1 MMLQVSGNLT
11 QLEITYGYHYTSFW
25 SLSVINAEAKKVMAL
40 INKRFGEN
48 VVVIGGDIRND
59 LITRSTTGSTT
70 FDYVLGGGFPTNQWN
85 ELVGEP
91 SHGKT
96 AIALK
101 TIAAN
106 QAKDPEHTTVWIAA
120 EQWVPEYAEM
130 CGVDTSR
137 VIVVETNIMEE
148 AYDAAIAFAESKS
161 VDAIVIDSL
170 PALVPG
176 PENEKN
182 MDEMTVGRG
191 ALLTNKFFRKAGM
204 AMKRSLVE
212 SERPILGIVI
222 NQYRM
227 KIGVMHGDPRTTP
240 GGEGKNY
247 AFFTRS
253 EVRRDEWIE
262 AGSGTNKTR
271 VGQRIKIRVIKN
283 KTAPPQQVAYVDFY
297 FSPFSIYD
305 AGDYD
310 TAKEVAAMTI
320 VKQIVERKGGWI
332 YYGERKWN
340 GQEAFSNS
348 LREELDL
355 FEELRDKVLNTPDS
369 FVGIQDE

>member
-1 MMLQVSGNLT
+1 MISP
-11 QLEITYGYHYTSFW
+11 
-25 SLSVINAEAKKVMAL
+25 EAMKVMAQ
-40 INKRFGEN
+40 INKRFGQN
-48 VVVIGGDIRND
+48 TVVIGEDIRTD
-59 LITRSTTGSTT
+59 LIQRITTGSTT
-70 FDYVLGGGFPTNQWN
+70 FDYVLGGGFPANQWN
-85 ELVGEP
+85 ELIGEP

-106 QAKDPEHTTVWIAA
+106 QAANPNHTTVWVAA

-130 CGVDTSR
+130 CGVDTGR
-137 VIVVETNIMEE
+137 VIVVETNIMEQ
-148 AYDAAIAFAESKS
+148 AYDAVIAFAESKS

-170 PALVPG
+170 PALSPA
-176 PENEKN
+176 PEMEKT

-191 ALLTNKFFRKAGM
+191 ALLTNKFFRVVGS

-212 SERPILGIVI
+212 DERPILGLVI

-262 AGSGTNKTR
+262 DGTGVNKVR
-271 VGQRIKIRVIKN
+271 VGQRIKIRTIKN
-283 KTAPPQQVAYVDFY
+283 KTAPPQRVAYVDFY
-297 FSPFSIYD
+297 FQD
-305 AGDYD
+305 AGIYSAGDFD
-310 TAKEVAAMTI
+310 FAKEVAAMAI
-320 VKQIVERKGGWI
+320 VKEIVDRKGGWI
-332 YYGERKWN
+332 YYGERKWQ
-340 GQEAFSNS
+340 GQESFVAS
-348 LREELDL
+348 LREEVDL
-355 FEELRDKVLNTPDS
+355 VDELRAKVLSTPDS
-369 FVGIQDE
+369 FVGGGDG

>member
-1 MMLQVSGNLT
+1 MR
-11 QLEITYGYHYTSFW
+11 
-25 SLSVINAEAKKVMAL
+25 VIAEL
-40 INKRFGEN
+40 NKRFGAST
-48 VVVIGGDIRND
+48 VVIGSDITSDTTPRM
-59 LITRSTTGSTT
+59 TTGSTT
-70 FDYVLGGGFPTNQWN
+70 FDFVLGGGFPANQWN
-85 ELVGEP
+85 ELIGEP

-106 QAKDPEHTTVWIAA
+106 QARNPEFTTVWVAA
-120 EQWVPEYAEM
+120 EQWVPSYAEM
-130 CGVDTSR
+130 CGVDTER

-148 AYDAAIAFAESKS
+148 AYDAVIAFAKSKA

-170 PALVPG
+170 PALTPS
-176 PENEKN
+176 PEAEKN

-191 ALLTNKFFRKAGM
+191 ALLTNKFFRVVGD

-212 SERPILGIVI
+212 DERPVLGLVI

-262 AGSGTNKTR
+262 EGTGVNKVR
-271 VGQRIKIRVIKN
+271 VGQRIKIRTIKN
-283 KTAPPQQVAYVDFY
+283 KTAPPQRIAYVDFY
-297 FSPFSIYD
+297 FAD
-305 AGDYD
+305 AGIYTAGDFD
-310 TAKEVAAMTI
+310 FAKEVAAMAV
-320 VKQIVERKGGWI
+320 VKEEVERRGGWI
-332 YYGERKWN
+332 YYGERKWQGLEN
-340 GQEAFSNS
+340 FTAS
-348 LREELDL
+348 LREEVDL
-355 FEELRDKVLNTPDS
+355 LEELRAKVLES
-369 FVGIQDE
+369 E

>member
-1 MMLQVSGNLT
+1 M
-11 QLEITYGYHYTSFW
+11 
-25 SLSVINAEAKKVMAL
+25 INAEAQKIMAQ
-40 INKRFGEN
+40 INKRFGDN
-48 VVVIGGDIRND
+48 VVVIGGNIRAD
-59 LITRSTTGSTT
+59 LIKRVTTGSTT
-70 FDYVLGGGFPTNQWN
+70 FDYVLGGGFPSNQWN
-85 ELVGEP
+85 ELIGEP

-106 QAKDPEHTTVWIAA
+106 QEKDPEYTTVWVAA

-130 CGVDTSR
+130 CGVDASR
-137 VIVVETNIMEE
+137 VIVIETNIMEE
-148 AYDAAIAFAESKS
+148 AYDAVIAFAESKS

-191 ALLTNKFFRKAGM
+191 ALLTNKFLRKAGA
-204 AMKRSLVE
+204 AMKRSLTE

-253 EVRRDEWIE
+253 EVKRDEWIE
-262 AGSGTNKTR
+262 AGSGTNKVR
-271 VGQRIKIRVIKN
+271 VGQRIKIRVLKN
-283 KTAPPQQVAYVDFY
+283 KTAPPQQVAYIDYY
-297 FSPFSIYD
+297 FKEHSIYS

-310 TAKEVAAMTI
+310 TAKEVAAMSI
-320 VKQIVERKGGWI
+320 IKQIVDRKGGWI
-332 YYGERKWN
+332 YYGERKWQ
-340 GQEAFSNS
+340 GVESFANS
-348 LREELDL
+348 LREEVDL
-355 FEELRDKVLNTPDS
+355 FEELREKVLTTPDNIGEA
-369 FVGIQDE
+369 VDE

>member
-1 MMLQVSGNLT
+1 MA
-11 QLEITYGYHYTSFW
+11 
-25 SLSVINAEAKKVMAL
+25 INADALKIMAQ
-40 INKRFGEN
+40 INKKLGDN
-48 VVVIGGDIRND
+48 VVVIGGDIKSD
-59 LITRSTTGSTT
+59 LIPRVTTGSTT
-70 FDYVLGGGFPTNQWN
+70 FDYVLGGGFPANQWN
-85 ELVGEP
+85 ELIGEP

-106 QAKDPEHTTVWIAA
+106 QAKNPEFTTVWVAA

-148 AYDAAIAFAESKS
+148 AYDVVIAFAESKS

-176 PENEKN
+176 PEDEKN

-191 ALLTNKFFRKAGM
+191 ALLTNKFFRKAGA

-212 SERPILGIVI
+212 EERPILGIII
-222 NQYRM
+222 NQWRM

-240 GGEGKNY
+240 GGVGKDY
-247 AFFTRS
+247 AYFTRS
-253 EVRRDEWIE
+253 EVKRDEWIE
-262 AGSGTNKTR
+262 VGSGNNKTR
-271 VGQRIKIRVIKN
+271 VGQRIKIRVTKN
-283 KTAPPQQVAYVDFY
+283 KTAPPQQIAYVDFY
-297 FSPFSIYD
+297 FQDFSIYE

-310 TAKEVAAMTI
+310 TAKEIAAMAI
-320 VKQIVERKGGWI
+320 VKSVVDRKGGWI
-332 YYGERKWN
+332 YYGERKWQ
-340 GQEAFSNS
+340 GQDALVNS
-348 LREELDL
+348 IREELDL
-355 FEELRDKVLNTPDS
+355 FEELREKVLSSNEIFMGAT
-369 FVGIQDE
+369 DE

>member
-1 MMLQVSGNLT
+1 
-11 QLEITYGYHYTSFW
+11 
-25 SLSVINAEAKKVMAL
+25 
-40 INKRFGEN
+40 
-48 VVVIGGDIRND
+48 
-59 LITRSTTGSTT
+59 
-70 FDYVLGGGFPTNQWN
+70 
-85 ELVGEP
+85 
-91 SHGKT
+91 
-96 AIALK
+96 
-101 TIAAN
+101 
-106 QAKDPEHTTVWIAA
+106 
-120 EQWVPEYAEM
+120 
-130 CGVDTSR
+130 
-137 VIVVETNIMEE
+137 MEE
-148 AYDAAIAFAESKS
+148 AYDAVLAFAESKS

-191 ALLTNKFFRKAGM
+191 ALITNKFFRKAGA

-212 SERPILGIVI
+212 DERPILGIVI

-247 AFFTRS
+247 AFFTRA

-262 AGSGTNKTR
+262 SGSGNNKVR

-283 KTAPPQQVAYVDFY
+283 KTAPPQQIAYIDYY
-297 FSPFSIYD
+297 FADHSIYE

-310 TAKEVAAMTI
+310 TAKEVVAMSI
-320 VKQIVERKGGWI
+320 VKEIVDRRGGWI

-340 GQEAFSNS
+340 GQEALVTS
-348 LREELDL
+348 LREEVDL
-355 FEELRDKVLNTPDS
+355 FEELRDKVLKTPTS
-369 FVGIQDE
+369 FVGGTNE

>member
-1 MMLQVSGNLT
+1 MAINDEARKIMA
-11 QLEITYGYHYTSFW
+11 QL
-25 SLSVINAEAKKVMAL
+25 NKKL
-40 INKRFGEN
+40 GTN
-48 VVVIGGDIRND
+48 VVVLGGDVRTD
-59 LITRSTTGSTT
+59 LITRVTTGSTT
-70 FDYVLGGGFPTNQWN
+70 FDYVLGGGFPSNQWN
-85 ELVGEP
+85 ELIGEA

-106 QAKDPEHTTVWIAA
+106 QAKDPEFTTVWVAA

-130 CGVDTSR
+130 CGVDPSR
-137 VIVVETNIMEE
+137 VIVIETNIMEE
-148 AYDAAIAFAESKS
+148 AYDAVLAFAESKS

-176 PENEKN
+176 PEDEKS
-182 MDEMTVGRG
+182 MEEMTVGRG
-191 ALLTNKFFRKAGM
+191 ALITNKFFRKAGA

-212 SERPILGIVI
+212 SERPILGIII

-247 AFFTRS
+247 AFFTRA

-262 AGSGTNKTR
+262 IGSGNNKQR
-271 VGQRIKIRVIKN
+271 VGQRIKIRVLKN
-283 KTAPPQQVAYVDFY
+283 KTAPPQRVAFVDFY
-297 FSPFSIYD
+297 FAPFSIYE

-310 TAKEVAAMTI
+310 IAKEVAAMSIIKNI
-320 VKQIVERKGGWI
+320 VDRKGGWI
-332 YYGERKWN
+332 SYGDKKWN
-340 GQEAFSNS
+340 GQEALVNS
-348 LREELDL
+348 IREEVDL
-355 FEELRDKVLNTPDS
+355 LEELREKVLTTPDS
-369 FVGIQDE
+369 FIGAQDE